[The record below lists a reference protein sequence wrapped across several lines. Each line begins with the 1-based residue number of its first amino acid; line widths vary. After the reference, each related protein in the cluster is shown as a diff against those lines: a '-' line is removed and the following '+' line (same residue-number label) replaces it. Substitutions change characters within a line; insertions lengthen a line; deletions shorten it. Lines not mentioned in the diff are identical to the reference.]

1 MEEREG
7 RLSERRAIYPG
18 SFDPPTRG
26 HLDVVE
32 RARGLFDLL
41 YVAVLENPAKAPL
54 FTIEERVE
62 LLEEELEGR
71 GGVRVVSFRG
81 LTVDLARRLGVR
93 WIVRGLRSGTEAERE
108 LALARSNRAIGDPG
122 DPSAEGVET
131 VFLPARAEISFIE
144 SRLVREIAAGGGD
157 LQPFVTPK
165 VEAALR
171 RKLRGR

>member
-1 MEEREG
+1 MAETEG

-32 RARGLFDLL
+32 RARGLFDVL

-54 FTIEERVE
+54 FTIEERVA
-62 LLEEELEGR
+62 LLEGELAGR
-71 GGVRVVSFRG
+71 AGVRVVSFGG
-81 LTVDLARRLGVR
+81 LTSDLARRLGAR
-93 WIVRGLRSGTEAERE
+93 WIVRGLRSGGEAERE
-108 LALARSNRAIGDPG
+108 LALARSNRAVGGSEDLAAGPL
-122 DPSAEGVET
+122 ET
-131 VFLPARAEISFIE
+131 VFLPARAEVSFIE

-157 LQPFVTPK
+157 LRPFVTSK

-171 RKLRGR
+171 RKVCGR